1 MHAPTSV
8 RPAAGVAAVEPW
20 LDEHL
25 PDYAV
30 ITHDPAFAARD
41 EARFAHLPAEQMAK
55 TVVVHDRARLVAAVL
70 PASDRLDLGKVR
82 RLLGAGRAARL
93 ATEDEIAEAFP
104 AFEVGA
110 VPPVAAF
117 NLVLLDQRLLTYT
130 SILFAGGD
138 HRHAVVVDPE
148 DLVHATGARVVDL
161 RGDRWTRPCG

>member
-1 MHAPTSV
+1 MPTPTSH

-25 PDYAV
+25 PEYAV
-30 ITHDPAFAARD
+30 IAHDPAFAASD
-41 EARFAHLPAEQMAK
+41 EARFAHHPAEQMAK

-82 RLLGAGRAARL
+82 RLLGGGRAVRL
-93 ATEDEIAEAFP
+93 ATEDEIADAFP

-110 VPPVAAF
+110 VPPVAGF

-130 SILFAGGD
+130 TILFGGGD
-138 HRHAVVVDPE
+138 HRHAVAVDPE
-148 DLVHATGARVVDL
+148 DLVRAIRARVVDL
-161 RGDRWTRPCG
+161 RGDR

>member
-1 MHAPTSV
+1 MYAPPSP
-8 RPAAGVAAVEPW
+8 RPPVGVAAVEPW

-30 ITHDPAFAARD
+30 ITHDPSFAARD
-41 EARFAHLPAEQMAK
+41 EARFAHHPAEQMAK

-93 ATEDEIAEAFP
+93 ATEGEIGDAFP

-110 VPPVAAF
+110 VPPVAGF

-130 SILFAGGD
+130 RILIPGGD
-138 HRHAVVVDPE
+138 HRHAVAVDPE
-148 DLVHATGARVVDL
+148 ELVRSTRARVVDL
-161 RGDRWTRPCG
+161 RAGDR